1 MTKAVLVLAVLS
13 CAGAGRADEVY
24 LKGGGQLSGKITSRT
39 ATTIEVDVGA
49 GKIGV
54 PASSVLRIEEG
65 RSPLHEFEER
75 AGALAASD
83 VEGWIALGEWA
94 KAKGLGTQAREAYSR
109 ALSVSPSDPRAN
121 AALGKV
127 QVDGR
132 WLSEDEAYRAK
143 GYVQLDGQWVTPAER
158 DATLRQQA
166 AEDQRDRERRESETR
181 VREAEARA
189 AEAEA
194 RAKEA
199 EADAAEQQLDGLPL
213 WYGWGAGP
221 VYWPSGPIVT
231 PPVNPGRPGN
241 RPRPT
246 PR

>member
-13 CAGAGRADEVY
+13 CAGDSPADEVY

-83 VEGWIALGEWA
+83 VEGWLALGEWA
-94 KAKGLGTQAREAYSR
+94 KSKGLSTQAREAYSR
-109 ALSVSPSDPRAN
+109 ALNASPNDPRAN

-127 QVDGR
+127 QLDGR

-158 DATLRQQA
+158 DASLRQQA
-166 AEDQRDRERRESETR
+166 AEDQRDRERQESEKR

-199 EADAAEQQLDGLPL
+199 EAAAAEQQLDGLPL

-221 VYWPSGPIVT
+221 AYWPSGPIVT
-231 PPVNPGRPGN
+231 PPVNPSRPGN